1 MDVASAVSGHRVRH
15 RASSFS
21 TTCSADPGPAAGA
34 RESSTGRPLAPVQ
47 PYPGLRSAPP
57 VVETRRVVRCIG
69 CAGNPAPR
77 MLSRAGS
84 IARRP
89 APTRSTETSHG
100 ALVAAPW
107 LVDRT
112 DLSDLLR

>member
-1 MDVASAVSGHRVRH
+1 HRVRH
-15 RASSFS
+15 RASTFS
-21 TTCSADPGPAAGA
+21 TTRSADPGPAAGA

-69 CAGNPAPR
+69 CAGNPARP
-77 MLSRAGS
+77 MLSRTDRWRADR
-84 IARRP
+84 A
-89 APTRSTETSHG
+89 ETSHG
-100 ALVAAPW
+100 APVAAPW

-112 DLSDLLR
+112 DLPGLSGRSECLLRSGVRR